1 MPKIYVAARP
11 IPGGWPEEGRA
22 INDASP
28 RERRLVLD
36 GDLTEK
42 PAETAEKPKKD

>member
-11 IPGGWPEEGRA
+11 IPGGWPEEGRPIQETSA
-22 INDASP
+22 

-42 PAETAEKPKKD
+42 TAAPAEKPKKD